1 MGGFFVNTNTI
12 PVWLKWIEYIS
23 MFKYGFQAACEVTI
37 ELAWREKRTA
47 SLSELP
53 C

>member
-23 MFKYGFQAACEVTI
+23 MFKYGFQAACIVNKKKKYY
-37 ELAWREKRTA
+37 LK
-47 SLSELP
+47 
-53 C
+53 